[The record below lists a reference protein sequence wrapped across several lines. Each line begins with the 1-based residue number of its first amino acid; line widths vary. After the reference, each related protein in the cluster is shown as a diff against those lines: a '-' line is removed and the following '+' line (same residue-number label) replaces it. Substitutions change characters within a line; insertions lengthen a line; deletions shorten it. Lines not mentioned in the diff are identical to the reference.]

1 MIGIT
6 IIVVTGISVSSLI
19 LNQNQP
25 AVAQQQQPRQQQE
38 QALASKDI
46 SFDINNDVLTLLW
59 QVDNMAASIL
69 FRCHEA
75 IYFHTRTVSKNSII
89 KK

>member
-6 IIVVTGISVSSLI
+6 IIIVTGISVSSLI

-25 AVAQQQQPRQQQE
+25 AVVSKDIARQVREQRE

-46 SFDINNDVLTLLW
+46 SFDINNDVLTLL
-59 QVDNMAASIL
+59 
-69 FRCHEA
+69 
-75 IYFHTRTVSKNSII
+75 
-89 KK
+89 

>member
-1 MIGIT
+1 MIGI
-6 IIVVTGISVSSLI
+6 IIVTGISVSSLI

-46 SFDINNDVLTLLW
+46 SFDINNVTFSHHYDKLTIWQLPFSSDVMKLSTSTQEQL
-59 QVDNMAASIL
+59 VRI
-69 FRCHEA
+69 
-75 IYFHTRTVSKNSII
+75 V
-89 KK
+89 